1 MGHAV
6 DPARLGRRALLT
18 GAGGLFLS
26 GCSGGSG
33 GGSATKPTASPT
45 PSGPIVH
52 EQDAGTVIT
61 QADIDELLG
70 RMDAAVRHAD
80 AAALKAV
87 APKVHEPIWQQRLDN
102 LSRFPLDEIGFV
114 LDDSVGRQVNASGG
128 RVETD
133 VYIALT
139 HRISGVDSRPVVQIY
154 GATLLKTGP
163 DAPVRVVDMDDH
175 PDDEGS
181 PAAWDLDDWD
191 AVESKHVVVA
201 ARREDIGQVRANLAT
216 IDAGVAA
223 ALALIPPPPGVD
235 RTFLVLASPESPIY
249 GGNENLPVVKEAD
262 GFAMRVGYIDP
273 SQAAKSGKGAG
284 AKAAYAGSRLVL
296 HPGAFSSGGRL
307 REVSMHESI
316 HGLAFQWGDA
326 DPWPTE
332 GLATWGELGGRAGL
346 LADSYYGPTIRAGF
360 GAFAERMRGDRSM
373 DYLTFHDQTYRPSNY
388 ACAAGAYAFLESR
401 GGKAEALRFARL
413 AYSEGRDEAC
423 RKLGYRDQETFFGKV
438 AQWTRTV

>member
-181 PAAWDLDDWD
+181 SAAWDLDDWD

-201 ARREDIGQVRANLAT
+201 ARREDIGQVRANLAPAGRHAT
-216 IDAGVAA
+216 GDRAVAPRRVRPLRNGNMNYAMFHLGPVSADGSMVYASLSEGPSGDLLGIDLESGEILARWALDDEQQAGLVNAPLMA
-223 ALALIPPPPGVD
+223 VD
-235 RTFLVLASPESPIY
+235 GLDVVLARNRTAE
-249 GGNENLPVVKEAD
+249 GNPDL
-262 GFAMRVGYIDP
+262 IDRH
-273 SQAAKSGKGAG
+273 K
-284 AKAAYAGSRLVL
+284 RLGPANDL
-296 HPGAFSSGGRL
+296 
-307 REVSMHESI
+307 
-316 HGLAFQWGDA
+316 
-326 DPWPTE
+326 
-332 GLATWGELGGRAGL
+332 GL
-346 LADSYYGPTIRAGF
+346 L
-360 GAFAERMRGDRSM
+360 
-373 DYLTFHDQTYRPSNY
+373 
-388 ACAAGAYAFLESR
+388 
-401 GGKAEALRFARL
+401 RFP
-413 AYSEGRDEAC
+413 EIDG
-423 RKLGYRDQETFFGKV
+423 
-438 AQWTRTV
+438 